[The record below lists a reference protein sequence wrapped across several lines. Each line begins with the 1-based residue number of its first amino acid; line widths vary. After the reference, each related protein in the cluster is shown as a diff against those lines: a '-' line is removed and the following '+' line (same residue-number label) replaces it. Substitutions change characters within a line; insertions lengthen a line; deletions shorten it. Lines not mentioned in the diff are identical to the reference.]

1 MVSGIRQEI
10 VFVNIT
16 FVMFCEVFDFGE
28 YLHFAHCILNSI
40 NG

>member
-16 FVMFCEVFDFGE
+16 FVMFCEVLILGNICT
-28 YLHFAHCILNSI
+28 LHIAF
-40 NG
+40 